1 MGRRAEPV
9 PAESSR
15 LPYPQRDFDYTTEKI
30 VDKSLLIH
38 DKYVYLQ
45 HNFKQTLNMKRLLL
59 MGIMILSV
67 LTGFSQNTAIVNNLK
82 EQQKVL
88 DLTAKLNKLQLDY
101 EKEKANYN
109 AISEKAA
116 SVNADANSATTNF
129 TASDPSS
136 TVKQAKDTVKKLEET
151 KAVNK
156 KLAKSQKDMT
166 KMEQKMAKLQSKID
180 KLNKKVQII
189 DK

>member
-59 MGIMILSV
+59 MGSMILSV

-82 EQQKVL
+82 EQ
-88 DLTAKLNKLQLDY
+88 
-101 EKEKANYN
+101 
-109 AISEKAA
+109 
-116 SVNADANSATTNF
+116 
-129 TASDPSS
+129 
-136 TVKQAKDTVKKLEET
+136 
-151 KAVNK
+151 
-156 KLAKSQKDMT
+156 
-166 KMEQKMAKLQSKID
+166 
-180 KLNKKVQII
+180 
-189 DK
+189 